1 MGAFTMN
8 EHVIVK
14 RAQDGDQDALE
25 QVIALYEKRIFNF
38 CYRMV
43 GDREEALDLA
53 QDTFL
58 RVCASLRSFRGDAPF
73 SSWIY
78 RIANNVCVDY
88 IRRRRNRRAVSLDAA
103 CETSDGEVYWQVAD
117 TAPGPPEMAEYG
129 ELVRE
134 VKEGI
139 RGLSPDHRAV
149 IVMHD
154 VQNLTYEQISVACR
168 CPMGTVKSRLNRARH
183 ALQKHL
189 ENRGIMPRTGSFE
202 TLRRS
207 PASSRADAAHN
218 RPELLCQLT

>member
-1 MGAFTMN
+1 MDEYAIVNLAQSGNQGAL
-8 EHVIVK
+8 
-14 RAQDGDQDALE
+14 DQI
-25 QVIALYEKRIFNF
+25 IAHYEKRIYNF

-43 GDREEALDLA
+43 GDREEAFDLA

-88 IRRRRNRRAVSLDAA
+88 IRRKKKCRILSLDAA
-103 CETSDGEVYWQVAD
+103 CETADGEVYLQVS
-117 TAPGPPEMAEYG
+117 TGEPGPADVAEYG

-134 VKEGI
+134 VTEGI
-139 RGLSPDHRAV
+139 RGLSPEHRAV

-154 VQNLTYEQISVACR
+154 VQNLTYEQISEVCR

-183 ALQKHL
+183 ALKRHL
-189 ENRGIMPRTGSFE
+189 ENRGILSRNSAFE
-202 TLRRS
+202 TSESS
-207 PASSRADAAHN
+207 PASSVKDGRRN
-218 RPELLCQLT
+218 GRELLCQLT